1 MFWSSVCSLHSDWA
15 ENGFLLS
22 TWQDVQ
28 TVTKVALERI
38 RLCKTYLNW
47 VSAWFNELY
56 NYICFVKLFSS
67 MHVVYISTEHRL
79 DSSQLEPVL
88 NAVFVYLFF
97 IHCSCRKTHIAVFGT
112 GLLLSWV
119 WQQTASNKNPL
130 NVHIQY
136 WLHIFIFKQVY
147 AFFSDNS
154 DWGMVSQIIPADQSL

>member
-1 MFWSSVCSLHSDWA
+1 MR
-15 ENGFLLS
+15 E
-22 TWQDVQ
+22 
-28 TVTKVALERI
+28 LELDYVKLI
-38 RLCKTYLNW
+38 LIEYQLDSMNNTT
-47 VSAWFNELY
+47 

-67 MHVVYISTEHRL
+67 MHVVYISTEHCL
-79 DSSQLEPVL
+79 DSSLLEPVL

-119 WQQTASNKNPL
+119 WQQTASDKNPL

-136 WLHIFIFKQVY
+136 WLHIFIFKQMY